1 MKNKK
6 KIAGIISTLAMVPA
20 MALAQGPMPQARI
33 HLNSWAGTA
42 INITGN
48 SFTLKAANGGVY
60 TVDAAE
66 AKAHRRFGAEMQ
78 IADIQP
84 GDNVVV
90 RGTANGGTIKAE
102 VVRDTSLQAR
112 NGVFSGKVTAV
123 NASSFELQSGARGSQ
138 IVNIDNATVF
148 KKNGQPAQLADVA
161 VGSQVRVS
169 GVWDKANNSIS
180 AKFVNVVVYMV
191 RVDISGS
198 LSSVS
203 NDTLTLAGANGTSYT
218 VDASQAKIVNNLA
231 KRINLSDLKVGDS
244 LKIRGHHATGSVDIT
259 AGMIRDL
266 SQ

>member
-6 KIAGIISTLAMVPA
+6 KIAGIITTLAMMPA
-20 MALAQGPMPQARI
+20 MAFAQGPMPQTKT

-42 INITGN
+42 INISGS
-48 SFTLKAANGGVY
+48 SFTLKAANGGIY
-60 TVDAAE
+60 TVDAAA
-66 AKAHRRFGAEMQ
+66 AKAHRRFGAAMQ
-78 IADIQP
+78 ITDIQP

-90 RGTANGGTIKAE
+90 RGTANGDTIKAE

-123 NASSFELQSGARGSQ
+123 NASSFELQSGNRGSQ

-148 KKNGQPAQLADVA
+148 KKNGQPAQLSDIT

-169 GVWDKANNSIS
+169 GVWDNTNNNIS
-180 AKFVNVVVYMV
+180 AKFVNVVIHMT
-191 RVDISGS
+191 RVSISGS

-203 NDTLTLAGANGTSYT
+203 NNTLALAGANGTTYS
-218 VDASQAKIVNNLA
+218 VDAGQAKIVNNSGN
-231 KRINLSDLKVGDS
+231 KINLSDLKVGDS
-244 LKIRGHHATGSVDIT
+244 LKIRGHHAVGSAEVM